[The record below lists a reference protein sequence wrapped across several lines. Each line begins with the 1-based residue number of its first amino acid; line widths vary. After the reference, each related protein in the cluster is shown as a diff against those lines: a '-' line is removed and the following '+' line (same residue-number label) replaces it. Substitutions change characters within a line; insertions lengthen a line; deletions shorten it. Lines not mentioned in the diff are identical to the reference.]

1 MRRVEP
7 TLSLLAARGWRV
19 VAAEAEPEAA
29 AAAEPARAESAEP
42 ARAEPAAAA
51 PAEPARAE
59 PADAE
64 PAAGPAG
71 PEYVAFDTLFMVSSI
86 DELGRRQ
93 LTDTIRKDLRSTLA
107 KFTVACTK
115 TSSFSG
121 ARGAARAKKATAA
134 ARGGPRELRSNKSL
148 QMFLL
153 CRRAHAPSIREQL
166 RSVIQS
172 RKPRKY
178 YTRSSDGRT
187 HPVVPVYV
195 YEFSAAAP
203 VYIHRDNALG
213 PDSRPGEQPRR

>member
-19 VAAEAEPEAA
+19 SAA
-29 AAAEPARAESAEP
+29 AAAPGPARVEAGAGPGPGAAAAASEPELEPEPEPAPRPEP
-42 ARAEPAAAA
+42 GPAAAA
-51 PAEPARAE
+51 PG
-59 PADAE
+59 
-64 PAAGPAG
+64 GPDH
-71 PEYVAFDTLFMVSSI
+71 VAFDTLFMVSSI

-107 KFTVACTK
+107 GFTVACTK

-121 ARGAARAKKATAA
+121 ARGPRGLRAKPAGAARA
-134 ARGGPRELRSNKSL
+134 PRSNKSL

-153 CRRAHAPSIREQL
+153 CRRAHAQSIRDRL
-166 RSVIQS
+166 HSVIQS

-187 HPVVPVYV
+187 RPAVPVYV
-195 YEFSAAAP
+195 YEFSAASP

>member
-19 VAAEAEPEAA
+19 
-29 AAAEPARAESAEP
+29 S
-42 ARAEPAAAA
+42 AAA
-51 PAEPARAE
+51 PAPPASGAE
-59 PADAE
+59 SESGPGSGPGPAPRPD
-64 PAAGPAG
+64 AGPAAAPGG
-71 PEYVAFDTLFMVSSI
+71 PDYVAFDTLFMVSSI

-107 KFTVACTK
+107 GFTVACTK

-121 ARGAARAKKATAA
+121 ARGPRAKPAGS
-134 ARGGPRELRSNKSL
+134 ARGPRSNKSL

-153 CRRAHAPSIREQL
+153 CRRAHAQSIRDQL
-166 RSVIQS
+166 HSVIQS

-187 HPVVPVYV
+187 RPAVPVYV
-195 YEFSAAAP
+195 YEFSAASP